1 MAVGV
6 SSERERIGNAHTRK
20 STKCE
25 LLALHVFAVC
35 RCHHF
40 LKTSKLI
47 SALASSDT
55 SARICV
61 TDVVLVS
68 TVFSKRRKICDLCSE
83 STTVVHT

>member
-20 STKCE
+20 ITKCE
-25 LLALHVFAVC
+25 LLALHAFAVC
-35 RCHHF
+35 RCHHV

-47 SALASSDT
+47 SALASSAT

-61 TDVVLVS
+61 TDVVFVS
-68 TVFSKRRKICDLCSE
+68 TSEAKSLIC
-83 STTVVHT
+83 V